1 MKHELQIHTEA
12 VSAQMSHFYE
22 VCSHIIALLSPVR
35 PQTSD
40 KQLSSLSY
48 QLPLLIYVL
57 QILIVTGG
65 NGDTEGIGLNPL
77 DSTEIYNTLVMGSW
91 NIAQAA
97 LPRPMTGLRATN
109 IDDMVLIFGIMNLM
123 F

>member
-22 VCSHIIALLSPVR
+22 VCSNISALLSPVR

-48 QLPLLIYVL
+48 KLPL
-57 QILIVTGG
+57 ILNQKEDHEEARRRVGK
-65 NGDTEGIGLNPL
+65 D
-77 DSTEIYNTLVMGSW
+77 
-91 NIAQAA
+91 
-97 LPRPMTGLRATN
+97 
-109 IDDMVLIFGIMNLM
+109 
-123 F
+123 

>member
-22 VCSHIIALLSPVR
+22 VCSHISALLSPVR

-48 QLPLLIYVL
+48 KLPF
-57 QILIVTGG
+57 VTS
-65 NGDTEGIGLNPL
+65 DEVY
-77 DSTEIYNTLVMGSW
+77 E
-91 NIAQAA
+91 
-97 LPRPMTGLRATN
+97 
-109 IDDMVLIFGIMNLM
+109 
-123 F
+123 